1 MGLREY
7 FNALKIAKDVKRA
20 QRRFERLRKKSAY
33 EKAGALIKRNMVK
46 GVLRDAGYKEIR
58 LKEKN

>member
-1 MGLREY
+1 MNFRDYLRGV
-7 FNALKIAKDVKRA
+7 KIARDVRRA

-33 EKAGALIKRNMVK
+33 EKAEALVKRNMVK